1 MIRPAPPGER
11 CALLRTRT
19 GAEKR
24 ALSSG
29 SALPPPFRT
38 IHVISPSRTERG
50 ERGDTSADFPGLPML
65 SSGRQRK
72 SDFLSLYLLILCGST
87 HPSHPASAGPGGPMA
102 PLSVSDLAARFSG
115 QLLQPTDAGYDDA
128 RRVHNGLIDKRPT
141 LIARCRNVADI
152 VDAVN
157 LAHDNNL
164 EVAVKGGG
172 HNVSGRATIN
182 GGLLIDLSLMKGI
195 HVDNRRQMARAQ
207 GGATWGEYN

>member
-50 ERGDTSADFPGLPML
+50 ERGDTSADFPGQPML

-72 SDFLSLYLLILCGST
+72 SDFLSLEYSSRAHTTAARGQGATDEQIEALKKRGCSEPEVFSKEERCAIRFAEKLTSWPGS
-87 HPSHPASAGPGGPMA
+87 
-102 PLSVSDLAARFSG
+102 LQQSDLDELATCFEAE
-115 QLLQPTDAGYDDA
+115 QIVEL
-128 RRVHNGLIDKRPT
+128 VLI
-141 LIARCRNVADI
+141 IGM
-152 VDAVN
+152 VN
-157 LAHDNNL
+157 LTNRFHEDL
-164 EVAVKGGG
+164 
-172 HNVSGRATIN
+172 RTP
-182 GGLLIDLSLMKGI
+182 ID
-195 HVDNRRQMARAQ
+195 V
-207 GGATWGEYN
+207 